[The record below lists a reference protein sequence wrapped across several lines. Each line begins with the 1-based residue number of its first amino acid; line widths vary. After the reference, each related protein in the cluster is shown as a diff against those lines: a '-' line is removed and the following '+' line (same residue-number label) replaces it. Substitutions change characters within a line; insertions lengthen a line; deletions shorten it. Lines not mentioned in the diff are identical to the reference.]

1 MSARIMPRTRIRD
14 AHERQWIHYSYVN
27 DMSAQEFLTIFN
39 GKLKNPTAAQEKE
52 VLCEKALWLWE
63 GGNCFAEDMFARL
76 LEDEECR
83 NILEEEYGV
92 GLKDF
97 YEMNT
102 RPMLFD
108 DSAMDVIKNKNTK
121 LTEYEKR
128 IEHLEEKLCK
138 S

>member
-1 MSARIMPRTRIRD
+1 
-14 AHERQWIHYSYVN
+14 
-27 DMSAQEFLTIFN
+27 
-39 GKLKNPTAAQEKE
+39 
-52 VLCEKALWLWE
+52 
-63 GGNCFAEDMFARL
+63 MFARL

>member
-1 MSARIMPRTRIRD
+1 
-14 AHERQWIHYSYVN
+14 
-27 DMSAQEFLTIFN
+27 
-39 GKLKNPTAAQEKE
+39 
-52 VLCEKALWLWE
+52 
-63 GGNCFAEDMFARL
+63 
-76 LEDEECR
+76 
-83 NILEEEYGV
+83 
-92 GLKDF
+92 
-97 YEMNT
+97 MNT